1 MRRQFVFTGDELEG
15 RTVHLTLSE
24 TSGTDEFM
32 MSLSTGDL
40 SNLIGRIYL
49 TKQDASD
56 ISDVLSTRYSS
67 YGETIRFQEDPKV
80 LDSEEI
86 LGDLDV

>member
-1 MRRQFVFTGDELEG
+1 MRRQFVFTGDALEG
-15 RTVHLTLSE
+15 KIVHLTISE
-24 TSGTDEFM
+24 TSGSDEFM

-56 ISDVLSTRYSS
+56 ISDVLSARYSS
-67 YGETIRFQEDPKV
+67 YGETIRFQEDPEA
-80 LDSEEI
+80 LGSEEI